1 MDITEK
7 QEIVSQIKDLIN
19 DSDAIYLVD
28 YSKVS
33 VEDINNIRKD
43 FRKEGIKY
51 KVLKNTLFLKAM
63 KETKGYDKFS
73 DLLAGMTGFAFVK
86 DNTTAPA
93 KVIKKY
99 FDATGKLSLKGCY
112 IENQFFPG
120 SQLNALS
127 TLPTKPE
134 IISGIIG
141 SIASPASGLVGAIN
155 AVLRDLVS
163 VIDAIEKK
171 KAA

>member
-1 MDITEK
+1 MNITEK
-7 QEIVSQIKDLIN
+7 QEIVSQIKDLMN
-19 DSDAIYLVD
+19 DSTAIYLVD
-28 YSKVS
+28 YSKVK
-33 VEDINNIRKD
+33 VEDINNIRKE

-51 KVLKNTLFLKAM
+51 KVFKNTLFKKAM
-63 KETKGYDKFS
+63 LEVKGYEKFN
-73 DLLAGMTGFAFVK
+73 DLLVGMTGYAFAK

-99 FDATGKLSLKGCY
+99 FDISGKLSLKGCY
-112 IENQFFPG
+112 IEDQFFPG
-120 SQLNALS
+120 SKLTEIS

-155 AVLRDLVS
+155 AVMRDLVS
-163 VIDAIEKK
+163 VVDAIEKK